1 MKDFIDDTLDSVNK
15 ESHKVF
21 ENMKKVLKGNSALKQ
36 SLEDL
41 ERKMGL
47 LEFDIKEMEVKHWK
61 EKGVF

>member
-1 MKDFIDDTLDSVNK
+1 M
-15 ESHKVF
+15 F